1 MTIFEAERVAFIAH
15 TACGQYRADGVTRYI
30 EHPRKVADYVSSYN
44 AKRGELSASVES
56 GVDRMVAAYLH
67 DVLEDTKLTRED
79 LLRLGITYRQLDIV
93 ERLTKPDLGPSPAS
107 YYQAIAENDDALVVK
122 CFDRCA
128 NLEDALAE
136 LLVTEPSTPRRWA
149 NYVEKTYRDVLPMY
163 ASLPILRS
171 HLTTRLAAIEA
182 ALPGALE
189 RRAVVVERER
199 AAAGV

>member
-44 AKRGELSASVES
+44 AKRGELSASVEGS
-56 GVDRMVAAYLH
+56 VDRRVAAYLH

-79 LLRLGITYRQLDIV
+79 LLSLGN
-93 ERLTKPDLGPSPAS
+93 
-107 YYQAIAENDDALVVK
+107 YQAIAENDDALVVK

-136 LLVTEPSTPRRWA
+136 LLVPEPSTPRRWA

-171 HLTTRLAAIEA
+171 HLATRLAAIEA